1 MKTLGSGEDLD
12 IAERDILY
20 RWLCTVSCW
29 PLFCA
34 WYHVQGQLFRDTWDT
49 DPMVLSKIKKF
60 NEVSERHAGY
70 PHVQGLAHITHLPVN
85 TLQSNSQPSGTL
97 CQPPWRPP
105 VLQRQSAA
113 GGDVTA
119 QARLRR
125 GIHLQHGLASNKCNV
140 IALKSAVSTGCQL
153 WGRQSPRKIL
163 VQSVTE
169 AH

>member
-1 MKTLGSGEDLD
+1 M
-12 IAERDILY
+12 Y
-20 RWLCTVSCW
+20 RVLLT
-29 PLFCA
+29 PFCA
-34 WYHVQGQLFRDTWDT
+34 WYHVQGQLFRDT

-140 IALKSAVSTGCQL
+140 IALKSAVCLQGANSEE
-153 WGRQSPRKIL
+153 GRAPGKS
-163 VQSVTE
+163 
-169 AH
+169 

>member
-1 MKTLGSGEDLD
+1 M
-12 IAERDILY
+12 Y
-20 RWLCTVSCW
+20 RVLLT
-29 PLFCA
+29 PFCA
-34 WYHVQGQLFRDTWDT
+34 WYHVQRQLFRDT

-140 IALKSAVSTGCQL
+140 IALKSAVCLQGANSEE
-153 WGRQSPRKIL
+153 GRAPGKS
-163 VQSVTE
+163 
-169 AH
+169 